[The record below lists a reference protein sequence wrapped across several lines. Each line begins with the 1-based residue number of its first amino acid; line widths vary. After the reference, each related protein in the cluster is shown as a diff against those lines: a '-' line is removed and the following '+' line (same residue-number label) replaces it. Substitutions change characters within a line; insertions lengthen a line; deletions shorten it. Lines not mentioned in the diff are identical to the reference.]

1 MPLFHTNAL
10 TAVKEFGGCRQS
22 SRRLSHIFLQMDPV
36 KWLCQWATH
45 KRFKSIWAAGK
56 RTISEVF
63 IFCKELLYDLVWW
76 RDKLSAAGV
85 WVQVKIYWSRL
96 HLLVTNAKNETLKT
110 SQYIEMQEWIT
121 QQSLVKKRF
130 QLILQVT
137 NHNLTKNLTG
147 HRMHVKGPQI
157 YQMNRQINSLQ
168 NMCDML

>member
-1 MPLFHTNAL
+1 
-10 TAVKEFGGCRQS
+10 
-22 SRRLSHIFLQMDPV
+22 MDLV

-45 KRFKSIWAAGK
+45 EIYMGSRQ

-110 SQYIEMQEWIT
+110 SYYVGMQEWIK
-121 QQSLVKKRF
+121 QQSLLKKRF
-130 QLILQVT
+130 QLILPVA
-137 NHNLTKNLTG
+137 NHNVTKNLTG
-147 HRMHVKGPQI
+147 HRMHVESPQI
-157 YQMNRQINSLQ
+157 YQMNRQINSFQ
-168 NMCDML
+168 NMWGMLLEKYYRLARKIDSLQRNT